1 MFILPFF
8 ERSDGNRPPRCV
20 MLNLMQASRD
30 PAVWGDDAEYTL
42 ATLMATDGHADGAR
56 CVQNALPWPQRLL
69 LEAMLIVPEEH

>member
-1 MFILPFF
+1 VFILPFF

-42 ATLMATDGHADGAR
+42 ATLMATDGHADG
-56 CVQNALPWPQRLL
+56 
-69 LEAMLIVPEEH
+69 H